1 MVIISPQMCVYILQ
15 SMWKCHRNWIIQK
28 FKNMHFPGIEPHTS
42 WFLSMYSTTR
52 PQWQMQVSEI
62 SGTNTHEYLEH
73 GHVLGGRKGEKLKKI
88 NFFRNT
94 MTKHSFWRRFRI
106 WKKKIWVKK
115 KIWPVEKNILK
126 MCLCTQFWCPL
137 SFALFF
143 KLQIVIFFKLYPSG
157 SRKIGLKMLFWH

>member
-1 MVIISPQMCVYILQ
+1 MCVFILQ

-73 GHVLGGRKGEKLKKI
+73 GHVLGVEKVENSKKSTFLGTPWLSI
-88 NFFRNT
+88 VFDND
-94 MTKHSFWRRFRI
+94 SESG
-106 WKKKIWVKK
+106 KKKIWVKK

-126 MCLCTQFWCPL
+126 ICLCTQFWCPL

-143 KLQIVIFFKLYPSG
+143 KLWIVIFFKLYPSV
-157 SRKIGLKMLFWH
+157 SRKIDLKVLFWH